1 MLNENE
7 RQELKE
13 KNLNLIDNW
22 VKEFCSD
29 GGYYKVEHAF
39 RSNGKDFRIS
49 ASKEGIG
56 AASYGKYAQWCHVGG
71 LHNNLETMI
80 AGTEIILHWKEIKSR
95 IIAKREESEQTEELM
110 RKFTV

>member
-29 GGYYKVEHAF
+29 GGYYKIEHAF

-49 ASKEGIG
+49 ASKKVSVLRPTGNTPSG
-56 AASYGKYAQWCHVGG
+56 AMSVGCI
-71 LHNNLETMI
+71 TI
-80 AGTEIILHWKEIKSR
+80 WR
-95 IIAKREESEQTEELM
+95 Q
-110 RKFTV
+110 

>member
-29 GGYYKVEHAF
+29 GGYYKIEHAF

-49 ASKEGIG
+49 ASKEGI
-56 AASYGKYAQWCHVGG
+56 
-71 LHNNLETMI
+71 NLETMI

-110 RKFTV
+110 RNFTV